1 MEPGFGGLPFHI
13 CFISLNLSLS
23 LSLLIF
29 QLIFAINMI
38 LLGFEAVMSESRG
51 VHGTGGSGICKYPDP
66 FQMFRILK
74 FKIRSQ
80 IHKKKSPFRFVPIF
94 RDKTVRFS
102 VLVEISN
109 RTRRNGYSDKNIK
122 TLKKKL
128 FMKSLATIS
137 ITRL

>member
-1 MEPGFGGLPFHI
+1 MNHVNHIFGDVCI
-13 CFISLNLSLS
+13 
-23 LSLLIF
+23 
-29 QLIFAINMI
+29 
-38 LLGFEAVMSESRG
+38 RG

-66 FQMFRILK
+66 FQMFGILK

-80 IHKKKSPFRFVPIF
+80 IHKKKYPFRFVPIF

-137 ITRL
+137 ITKL

>member
-1 MEPGFGGLPFHI
+1 MHEKKMSKLSSTLGEETSKRAGASRVKNEVGPGADL
-13 CFISLNLSLS
+13 
-23 LSLLIF
+23 
-29 QLIFAINMI
+29 
-38 LLGFEAVMSESRG
+38 VYRG

-66 FQMFRILK
+66 FQMFGILK

>member
-1 MEPGFGGLPFHI
+1 MAH
-13 CFISLNLSLS
+13 
-23 LSLLIF
+23 LLIYCATTISKRHQF
-29 QLIFAINMI
+29 FTDKLILQACNNIQSMQGSN
-38 LLGFEAVMSESRG
+38 SRG

-66 FQMFRILK
+66 FQMFGILK

-94 RDKTVRFS
+94 RDKMVRFS